1 MSDQCSHS
9 ERGLIVARDD
19 SASSTDVP
27 QHSSAMQQQHQT
39 ADKAEDAEQQ
49 QQQHHHHHTAAADA
63 IPWKDSSAAA
73 DSVGG
78 TDGAVGCQ
86 QLAAGADVTAS
97 SAAITSVATETAVL
111 STETSVSVT
120 AEGRTRLT
128 VVATAKPAR
137 TAPVESSDGAG
148 HGGQQKRS
156 HEESKEEWGD
166 YDRPKRPRLP

>member
-49 QQQHHHHHTAAADA
+49 QHHHHHHTSAADA
-63 IPWKDSSAAA
+63 VPWKDSSAAA

-78 TDGAVGCQ
+78 TDGTVGCQ